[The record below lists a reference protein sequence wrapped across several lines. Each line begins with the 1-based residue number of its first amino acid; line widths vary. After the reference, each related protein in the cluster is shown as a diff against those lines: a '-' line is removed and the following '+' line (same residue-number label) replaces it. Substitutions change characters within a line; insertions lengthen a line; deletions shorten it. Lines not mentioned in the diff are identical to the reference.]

1 MGDHSILLERSR
13 SQQHLRQ
20 MDDIDTNSEEDEYIY
35 NNNIE
40 NEKLI
45 DVGRKKSRR
54 RRFRLNKRRISISI
68 NGFVFLFSIAVLFI
82 ITSQVLI
89 SIYFKDTYR
98 TGMSKDT
105 RLRRLEFACLNDTG

>member
-20 MDDIDTNSEEDEYIY
+20 MDDIESNSDDDEYNY

-40 NEKLI
+40 NAKLI

-54 RRFRLNKRRISISI
+54 RRPRWSKRRISINQFLI
-68 NGFVFLFSIAVLFI
+68 LFSIAVLFI

-98 TGMSKDT
+98 TGMWIEQT
-105 RLRRLEFACLNDTG
+105 RSM